1 MALINTGIGV
11 SQKDNLIEA
20 TKEAA
25 EKAKKEL
32 GGEKPRLLMFFCLYA
47 YPRKYYKEAIETVY
61 DVFEDKKIPLVGG
74 NVLGFFAKDKY
85 YFDVEILGKV
95 AASFMTGVGKI
106 VPSLKFKGVAVVA
119 IHSDYLSVGTGVG
132 LNAFEKPEKAGRDC
146 ITQALDNLEYNP
158 SMAYLAM
165 MKKGAR
171 DITRFRPING
181 FLITSGLKCP
191 ENVFFDQKILDG
203 IVSLT
208 KRTVRLA
215 GGGTCDGIRGRV
227 TAAGHIFY
235 NNNVYKNA
243 VVSIVFGSDLE
254 IGYGLASGAEPLPQ
268 KAVVTKS
275 KDYVIYE
282 LNNRPAID
290 VLREFFEQ
298 YSDKKIKDFLDLHYS
313 LLTQG
318 YMMGFTDTKGD
329 FYWSLAFPSL
339 VDGKYPKSWLPLKE
353 GLGISLVRI
362 TKESA
367 QKATIEATKIM
378 AEDAQTEDFGFV
390 LFASCAVR
398 GQILG
403 KKYFKE
409 VEMIKKALNK
419 KELPIFGICS
429 NGEQGFYKTGPL
441 MGGALMISMMGISNR
456 LISETKK

>member
-1 MALINTGIGV
+1 LESDYLNIGVGIGV
-11 SQKDNLIEA
+11 EA
-20 TKEAA
+20 FKE
-25 EKAKKEL
+25 
-32 GGEKPRLLMFFCLYA
+32 
-47 YPRKYYKEAIETVY
+47 
-61 DVFEDKKIPLVGG
+61 
-74 NVLGFFAKDKY
+74 
-85 YFDVEILGKV
+85 
-95 AASFMTGVGKI
+95 
-106 VPSLKFKGVAVVA
+106 
-119 IHSDYLSVGTGVG
+119 
-132 LNAFEKPEKAGRDC
+132 PEKAGRDC
-146 ITQALDNLEYNP
+146 IIQALDSLEYNT
-158 SMAYLAM
+158 SIAYLAM

-181 FLITSGLKCP
+181 FLITPGLKCP
-191 ENVFFDQKILDG
+191 ENVFLDQKILDG
-203 IVSLT
+203 VVSLT

-215 GGGTCDGIRGRV
+215 GGGTCSGIKGRV
-227 TAAGHIFY
+227 TAGGHVFY
-235 NNNVYKNA
+235 NDNVYESA

-254 IGYGLASGAEPLPQ
+254 IGYGLASGAEPLPE

-275 KDYVIYE
+275 KDCVIYE

-290 VLREFFEQ
+290 VLREFFNQ
-298 YSDKKIKDFLDLHYS
+298 YSDKKIENFLDLHYS

-318 YMMGFTDTKGD
+318 YMMGFTDAKGD
-329 FYWSLAFPSL
+329 FYWSIAFPSL
-339 VDGKYPKSWLPLKE
+339 IDGKYPRSWFPLKE

-367 QKATIEATKIM
+367 QKATIEAAKRM

-409 VEMIKKALNK
+409 VEMIKKALGREK
-419 KELPIFGICS
+419 LPVFGICS

-456 LISETKK
+456 LISEIKK